1 MKKELQ
7 KIPIFD
13 LNFAAFQ
20 IMHGNNPTLVKQ
32 GNRVICL
39 FKPDDNFYHLSA
51 LYHSNTQIN
60 ILDFVAALRQ
70 IRSMVLTLREGNSD
84 DEKAEKW

>member
-7 KIPIFD
+7 GIPIFD

-32 GNRVICL
+32 GSRVICL
-39 FKPDDNFYHLSA
+39 FKPNDTFYHISA
-51 LYHSNTQIN
+51 LYHANTQTN
-60 ILDFVAALRQ
+60 ILDFVSALRQ
-70 IRSMVLTLREGNSD
+70 IRSMVLTLREGNLD
-84 DEKAEKW
+84 GKAKK